1 MSITYEFTE
10 EPETEERDGIVYLKG
25 TDTPLTGK
33 LASKSIFSDG
43 TEAYWLSNY
52 KNGLRHGDQFQ
63 AVLDKGKAPFHEW
76 KSTYKNGER
85 IK

>member
-1 MSITYEFTE
+1 MSLTFEFTE
-10 EPETEERDGIVYLKG
+10 KPETEKRGDLVYLKD

-52 KNGLRHGDQFQ
+52 KNGLRHGDQFS
-63 AVLDKGKAPFHEW
+63 AVLDRGKAPFHEW
-76 KSTYKNGER
+76 KHTYKNGEL

>member
-1 MSITYEFTE
+1 MSLTFEDTE
-10 EPETEERDGIVYLKG
+10 KPEIESRDGIVYLKG
-25 TDTPLTGK
+25 TDTPLNGK
-33 LASKSIFSDG
+33 YSYKCIFSDG
-43 TEAYWLSNY
+43 TEAYWLCNY

-76 KSTYKNGER
+76 KSTYKNGEP